1 MKVTKAYS
9 LGERNVYYFVLQLG
23 GFLLMDCWQFPNY
36 PQTYKS
42 QTRDINLLDLFILS
56 VHIRDGV
63 LEANEDAAGDADDE
77 DETEDDEG
85 RNNNQDEQSVVLV
98 RGAET
103 RH

>member
-1 MKVTKAYS
+1 MFIILFSYYWLL
-9 LGERNVYYFVLQLG
+9 LGD
-23 GFLLMDCWQFPNY
+23 FLLMDCWQFPNY

-85 RNNNQDEQSVVLV
+85 RNNNQDEKSVVLV

>member
-1 MKVTKAYS
+1 MFIILFSYW
-9 LGERNVYYFVLQLG
+9 G

-36 PQTYKS
+36 PRTYKS

-63 LEANEDAAGDADDE
+63 LEANEDAACDADDE
-77 DETEDDEG
+77 DETEDDKG
-85 RNNNQDEQSVVLV
+85 RNNNQDEKSVILV

-103 RH
+103 RQ

>member
-1 MKVTKAYS
+1 
-9 LGERNVYYFVLQLG
+9 
-23 GFLLMDCWQFPNY
+23 MDCWQFPNY

-63 LEANEDAAGDADDE
+63 LEANEDAACDADDE

-103 RH
+103 GH